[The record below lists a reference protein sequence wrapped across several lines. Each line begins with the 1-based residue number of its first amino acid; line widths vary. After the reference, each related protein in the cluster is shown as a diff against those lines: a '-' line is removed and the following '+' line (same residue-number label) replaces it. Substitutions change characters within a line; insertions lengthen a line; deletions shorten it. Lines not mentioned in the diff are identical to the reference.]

1 MTAKTTEAPPGPAR
15 ADPEMALI
23 VRLGGEALALP
34 VTEVHEV
41 IAPVPATQVPFASP
55 FAPSLVNV
63 RGSVVPLIDLRHRL
77 RMPAGATQPGRIV
90 VLDLTREGT
99 TTRLALGADAVEEVI
114 EIDPSRIDPLPEG
127 GAPWPEPC
135 VRGTLRR
142 GDDML
147 LVLATEPLF
156 RPEGGAQP
164 AN

>member
-1 MTAKTTEAPPGPAR
+1 MQTSRPGTTSGR
-15 ADPEMALI
+15 AETEMALI

-34 VTEVHEV
+34 VAEVHEV
-41 IAPVPATQVPFASP
+41 IAPVPSTAVPFASA
-55 FAPSLVNV
+55 FAPSLLNV
-63 RGSVVPLIDLRHRL
+63 RGSVVPLIDLRQRL
-77 RMPAGATQPGRIV
+77 RMAATTGTPGRIV
-90 VLDLTREGT
+90 VMDMPRDGGT
-99 TTRLALGADAVEEVI
+99 IRLALGADAVEEVL

-127 GAPWPEPC
+127 GAPWPETY

-156 RPEGGAQP
+156 RPEGGAHP